1 MNDKIYQNLEKM
13 IKICQKL
20 KSSSLI
26 KYYRLY
32 HAHQDMICQK
42 VSQSNKVSQMLYCQY
57 INCDLSMYHSN
68 CERPQTQDG
77 VKHQVNKIQNSL

>member
-13 IKICQKL
+13 IKNLSKVKKQFTYKILQ
-20 KSSSLI
+20 I
-26 KYYRLY
+26 I

-57 INCDLSMYHSN
+57 IYCDLSMYHSN